1 MKRIQASAAPLR
13 AALSALLLGA
23 CLVQVSPA
31 LGQANSTPPERM
43 TYQGFLV
50 GSDGVA
56 LGNTNPRNYD
66 VVFRIFD
73 AENAGN
79 LLWAEQQTVTVD
91 KGFFNVLLG
100 EGAAVGTRPALSSLF
115 KGATASDRFV
125 GITVNGIGVG
135 GANVDILPR
144 LRLMTSPY
152 AFLAQNAVKLV
163 QNNAGGA
170 DLLTSADNVLTF
182 NGHLDVLGNNSLEF
196 GVGLTKQS
204 DAGRI
209 GYQLFGSPADS
220 LDIVGAGT
228 GNNRK
233 VRIYA
238 EGGLNVTGPITAPS
252 ITATLFGDGSGITG
266 VAKLGANTFT
276 GYQEV
281 QNHLRVGELT
291 SSVNSTGWGEALI
304 FSGAPRPTLGLD
316 SDNSD
321 PLWLARFNSGN
332 NTSELR
338 MVIGDDP
345 GSSGD
350 GFVIGTMVGSG
361 NFSQSA
367 TWAPQVTIDARG
379 FMGLNGRSA
388 DYPLTFPNTIGDK
401 ISLWG
406 SAGSAHYGFGIA
418 DGTLQIHTDSFGAAV
433 AFGYGTSASFNETMR
448 ITGDALYVGHA
459 SHPQVQLRRH
469 DGRYAQFYRDVDTLY
484 LTLNLSYHDNG
495 HRQATYNGDANW
507 DFGSDRKL
515 KKQIVD
521 AEPVLDR
528 ALKVQVRTFR
538 WKESDDTSPKMIG
551 VIAQELQ
558 PLFPD
563 MVSSA
568 NNQQTGE
575 NYLTVGYGDFA
586 VIAIKA
592 IQEFKAQ
599 HDAEVK
605 DLKAQVADLRT
616 QMKEVLQAA
625 AELRGQAEKS
635 KVTASVSQ

>member
-31 LGQANSTPPERM
+31 LGQANSNPPERM

-66 VVFRIFD
+66 VVFRIYD
-73 AENAGN
+73 VENGGVP
-79 LLWAEQQTVTVD
+79 LWGEQQTVTVD

-100 EGAAVGTRPALSSLF
+100 EGAAVGVRPALSSLF

-125 GITVNGIGVG
+125 GITVNGIGAG

-170 DLLTSADNVLTF
+170 DLLTSTDNVVSLS
-182 NGHLDVLGNNSLEF
+182 GHLDILGNNSLEF
-196 GVGLTKQS
+196 GAGITPKEVNN
-204 DAGRI
+204 GRI
-209 GYQLFGSPADS
+209 GYQLYSAG

-228 GNNRK
+228 NMASR
-233 VRIYA
+233 RITFHA
-238 EGGLNVTGPITAPS
+238 QGGSEFLGPITAPS

-276 GYQEV
+276 GYQEI
-281 QNHLRVGELT
+281 QNHLRIGELAAGG
-291 SSVNSTGWGEALI
+291 SLPGWGEALI
-304 FSGAPRPTLGLD
+304 FSGAPNF
-316 SDNSD
+316 DNTD
-321 PLWLARFNSGN
+321 PLWMARFNTAANS
-332 NTSELR
+332 SELR

-345 GSSGD
+345 GSSAD
-350 GFVIGTMVGSG
+350 AFVIGTMQGNG

-388 DYPLTFPNTIGDK
+388 DYPLTFPNTLGDK

-406 SAGSAHYGFGIA
+406 AAGAAHYGFGIQ
-418 DGTLQIHTDSFGAAV
+418 GSTLQIHTDSSAAGV
-433 AFGYGTSASFNETMR
+433 AFGYGSSASFNETAR
-448 ITGDALYVGHA
+448 ITYDALYVKHPT
-459 SHPQVQLRRH
+459 HPQVQLVRP
-469 DGRYAQFYRDVDTLY
+469 DGRYAQFYRDQVGIIIG
-484 LTLNLSYHDNG
+484 LNLSNHNNDFRY
-495 HRQATYNGDANW
+495 AYYNGDANW
-507 DFGSDRKL
+507 DFPSDRRL
-515 KKQIVD
+515 KKNIVD
-521 AEPVLDR
+521 AEPVLER
-528 ALKVQVRTFR
+528 VLKVQVRNYQ
-538 WKESDDTSPKMIG
+538 WKSSGADAKPMLG

-558 PLFPD
+558 PIFPD
-563 MVSSA
+563 MV
-568 NNQQTGE
+568 TEMEEPMTE
-575 NYLTVGYGDFA
+575 NKILAVGYGDFA

-592 IQEFKAQ
+592 IQELKAQ
-599 HDAEVK
+599 QDAEVK
-605 DLKAQVADLRT
+605 DLKAQVADLKA

-635 KVTASVSQ
+635 KVTASVSK

>member
-31 LGQANSTPPERM
+31 LGQANSNPPERM

-100 EGAAVGTRPALSSLF
+100 EGSAVGARPALSSLF

-170 DLLTSADNVLTF
+170 DLLTSTDNVLTF

-252 ITATLFGDGSGITG
+252 ITATHFGDGSSLTG
-266 VAKLGANTFT
+266 VAKLGGNTFVGTQTISAGDLQLDNGRTFQAKNNTGNMENFLWPRWTDNVMYMNYGSGGLNVRNNNSATMLFLANNGRATFSNGVLAKGGNPGGGNVNNVGYAFSGNGGDDDSGMFSDLDGHVRFFSDGVLKLSVYPSGTYAHARLHAAAGLTLDT
-276 GYQEV
+276 GYGRTFEV
-281 QNHLRVGELT
+281 TEHWVRILDASNKGKYADWWRHGNGMSFEL
-291 SSVNSTGWGEALI
+291 GG
-304 FSGAPRPTLGLD
+304 
-316 SDNSD
+316 
-321 PLWLARFNSGN
+321 
-332 NTSELR
+332 
-338 MVIGDDP
+338 
-345 GSSGD
+345 
-350 GFVIGTMVGSG
+350 
-361 NFSQSA
+361 
-367 TWAPQVTIDARG
+367 
-379 FMGLNGRSA
+379 
-388 DYPLTFPNTIGDK
+388 
-401 ISLWG
+401 
-406 SAGSAHYGFGIA
+406 
-418 DGTLQIHTDSFGAAV
+418 
-433 AFGYGTSASFNETMR
+433 GTSQGGGATR
-448 ITGDALYVGHA
+448 YVVYDGD
-459 SHPQVQLRRH
+459 S
-469 DGRYAQFYRDVDTLY
+469 
-484 LTLNLSYHDNG
+484 
-495 HRQATYNGDANW
+495 NW
-507 DFGSDRKL
+507 DFSSDRRL
-515 KKQIVD
+515 KKDIVD
-521 AEPVLDR
+521 AESMLER
-528 ALKVQVRTFR
+528 ALKVQVRRYR
-538 WKESDDTSPKMIG
+538 WKDEDATAKHKLG
-551 VIAQELQ
+551 VIAQEVQ
-558 PLFPD
+558 PIFPD
-563 MVSSA
+563 LI
-568 NNQQTGE
+568 GE
-575 NYLTVGYGDFA
+575 TPSKDGTEPTLTVGYSDFGLIA
-586 VIAIKA
+586 VKA

-605 DLKAQVADLRT
+605 ELKAQVADLKA